1 MRTPKGHRRFP
12 QESGAGLCGPAPRSP
27 TWKALLPEASAPQE
41 IVLLG
46 YGKALV
52 KQSSAA
58 IVGVVVHERLA
69 PSGVHLNVVA
79 DEQAAEQR
87 IGLRFVGQGGQ
98 TLSVAHRRR
107 SRVQLNELHVLAVVE
122 DGVEPVGVVG
132 DRHPLAGAVRG
143 RWSGGSGRRPP
154 RLPWGAPGLSQVVGP
169 G

>member
-69 PSGVHLNVVA
+69 PSGVLLNVVA

-98 TLSVAHRRR
+98 TLSVTADVAAFSSTSSTSWRLWKTG
-107 SRVQLNELHVLAVVE
+107 LNLLV
-122 DGVEPVGVVG
+122 
-132 DRHPLAGAVRG
+132 
-143 RWSGGSGRRPP
+143 
-154 RLPWGAPGLSQVVGP
+154 
-169 G
+169 